1 MLDKGLLLKISELDY
16 NKIKHIEDSQLSNFS
31 MTVNSFI
38 NDFPAQDE
46 IVKTA
51 LKAKDYVALTMS
63 LTLICDM
70 LRQIYA
76 EKLAEKCTVYF
87 SKIGNVRYEDL
98 QNFIIDFLKTV
109 SALSID
115 LQMIEYQEHVPAKV
129 PKQTPGIVQNPENK
143 NTVLVVDDVSLFLMT
158 TQKILQDAGY
168 NVTCV
173 NNGMAALNY
182 LKTNQPILFILDI
195 DMPEMNGYELAQ
207 KIIESGQNAPIIF
220 LTGNAKQSSVVKAI
234 EAGASD
240 FILKPIE
247 KNQLLER
254 ISKYIQ
260 PEFIK

>member
-1 MLDKGLLLKISELDY
+1 
-16 NKIKHIEDSQLSNFS
+16 
-31 MTVNSFI
+31 
-38 NDFPAQDE
+38 
-46 IVKTA
+46 
-51 LKAKDYVALTMS
+51 
-63 LTLICDM
+63 
-70 LRQIYA
+70 
-76 EKLAEKCTVYF
+76 
-87 SKIGNVRYEDL
+87 
-98 QNFIIDFLKTV
+98 
-109 SALSID
+109 
-115 LQMIEYQEHVPAKV
+115 MIEYQEHVPAKV